1 MCVVGGTGQFRVLP
15 SQVTISSL
23 ESQMR
28 TWATVP
34 TVLTKHPPA
43 LFSPPTPALSIPSP
57 GPISS
62 RPQHRPAD
70 ALYRPSPRALR
81 RSPQEHGVPGPSAL
95 SGVSLYHLN
104 HASRSFASTLTP
116 HARSQPRFSLG
127 HARTP
132 TVASHSHRG
141 HQSSAR
147 QITFLSHDASSA
159 TVETPLPSESCRAR

>member
-1 MCVVGGTGQFRVLP
+1 MRGRCERRPGMCVVGGTGQFRVLP

-62 RPQHRPAD
+62 RPQHMPAD

-81 RSPQEHGVPGPSAL
+81 RSPQEHAVPVPRQASPSIISIMRPGPSRQHSPRTHVRNLASLSDTLAL
-95 SGVSLYHLN
+95 
-104 HASRSFASTLTP
+104 
-116 HARSQPRFSLG
+116 QP
-127 HARTP
+127 
-132 TVASHSHRG
+132 
-141 HQSSAR
+141 
-147 QITFLSHDASSA
+147 
-159 TVETPLPSESCRAR
+159 